1 MAKHNFL
8 KHYLDGEKKPA
19 DYKPIDIIRK
29 KDITI
34 YQISFDKHSKEYNFF
49 NSEEVVNDF
58 LFDVKN
64 LYEPSSMVFLK
75 LILL

>member
-1 MAKHNFL
+1 MVKHNFL

-19 DYKPIDIIRK
+19 DYKPIDIIGK

-34 YQISFDKHSKEYNFF
+34 YQISFDKHSKEYDFF

-64 LYEPSSMVFLK
+64 LYEPSSMVF
-75 LILL
+75 